1 MKPRNAAKPVQ
12 APATVEA
19 AALRYA
25 REFPQR
31 GQARAAHDLTRA
43 GQAVSASGVRNIW
56 LRHGLETAY
65 KRLKAVARE
74 GDGSAA
80 LTVRQRELLRRGD
93 ASRRLAR
100 KAQRGAAET
109 EGAEGA
115 EAGDR
120 REQIVLAAARLFVE
134 HGYAGTSMRQ
144 IAERAG
150 MLAGSVYHH
159 FPAKEDLFVAIH
171 REGFRRLTENIREA
185 LRASS
190 DPWQRLELACA
201 EHINDVAAG
210 NPVSQVTATGLFA
223 IHEERLQRR
232 LRGDRA
238 DYDRM
243 FRQLIDDLDLPAGTD
258 RSLFRLAL
266 LGALNWTHVW
276 YKPGRKTPRQIA
288 AQIIAML
295 GARCARAPQ
304 PGEKR
309 KTCKPRN
316 SKSSS

>member
-1 MKPRNAAKPVQ
+1 MEQQRGTKAAQ
-12 APATVEA
+12 AAAAEA

-65 KRLKAVARE
+65 KRLKAVARAS
-74 GDGSAA
+74 GDPAA
-80 LTVRQRELLRRGD
+80 LTERQRELLRRGD

-100 KAQRGAAET
+100 KAQRTTAET
-109 EGAEGA
+109 EGA

-120 REQIVLAAARLFVE
+120 REHIMLAAAQLFVE

-150 MLAGSVYHH
+150 MLPGSVYHH
-159 FPAKEDLFVAIH
+159 FPAKEDLFVAIQ
-171 REGFRRLTENIREA
+171 RESFHILMQNIRGA
-185 LRASS
+185 VRHGSNA
-190 DPWQRLELACA
+190 WQRLELACA

-210 NPVSQVTATGLFA
+210 NPISQVTATGLFA

-232 LRGDRA
+232 LRSDRA
-238 DYDRM
+238 DYDRL

-276 YKPGRKTPRQIA
+276 YKPGKKTPREIA
-288 AQIIAML
+288 EQIIAML
-295 GARCARAPQ
+295 GAHRSQAPQ
-304 PGEKR
+304 AAERR
-309 KTCKPRN
+309 KTCKP
-316 SKSSS
+316 KSSKNSS

>member
-1 MKPRNAAKPVQ
+1 MAGGTPSG
-12 APATVEA
+12 VEQ

-25 REFPQR
+25 REHPQR
-31 GQARAAHDLTRA
+31 GQARAARDLTRA
-43 GQAVSASGVRNIW
+43 GQAVSASGVRNLW

-74 GDGSAA
+74 SGSAA
-80 LTVRQRELLRRGD
+80 ALTERQRDLLRRGD

-100 KAQRGAAET
+100 KAQRATAT
-109 EGAEGA
+109 DDGA

-120 REQIVLAAARLFVE
+120 REHIMLAAAQLFVE

-150 MLAGSVYHH
+150 MLPGSVYHH

-171 REGFRRLTENIREA
+171 REGFRRLAQNIREA
-185 LRASS
+185 LRQSG

-201 EHINDVAAG
+201 EHIHDVAAG
-210 NPVSQVTATGLFA
+210 NAISQVTATGLFA

-232 LRGDRA
+232 LRGDRT

-276 YKPGRKTPRQIA
+276 YKPEKKTPGEIA

-295 GARCARAPQ
+295 GAIRARPPLPQ
-304 PGEKR
+304 CKER
-309 KTCKPRN
+309 KKACKP
-316 SKSSS
+316 SSSKNSS